1 MSVSQQFLIRIKCS
15 LDQSTLLNSPQL
27 KITIT
32 MLIHFCKKN
41 KKTKTKQ
48 KQNKSH
54 LFFQLPN
61 FNEETL
67 Q

>member
-32 MLIHFCKKN
+32 MLIHFCKKI
-41 KKTKTKQ
+41 KTKQ
-48 KQNKSH
+48 KQNKTSRKRKKYQQTIKKEKH
-54 LFFQLPN
+54 W
-61 FNEETL
+61 
-67 Q
+67 